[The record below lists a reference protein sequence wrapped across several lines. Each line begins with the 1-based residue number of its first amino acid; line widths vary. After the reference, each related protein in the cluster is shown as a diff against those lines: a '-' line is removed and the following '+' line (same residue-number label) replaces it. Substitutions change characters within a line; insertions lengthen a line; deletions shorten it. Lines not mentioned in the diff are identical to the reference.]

1 MDLFKW
7 SVPFLIEK
15 IGAMMDELFK
25 KSRARELQNSA
36 SAEEPNT
43 PTSAAVTELLTDQVH
58 AAAVEKKR
66 KREVLKQ
73 KIMFVG
79 RMSRM
84 LKTIR

>member
-36 SAEEPNT
+36 DEPNT

>member
-36 SAEEPNT
+36 EEPNT
-43 PTSAAVTELLTDQVH
+43 PTSAAVTELLTDQAH

>member
-36 SAEEPNT
+36 ADEPNT
-43 PTSAAVTELLTDQVH
+43 PTSAAVTELLTDQAH